1 MDRRRPLE
9 ESMRKMTLEDGR
21 PDPGP
26 PASPPESSTMDLD
39 DGGGGNVVPL
49 QQQHYSWRTLAP
61 AAPAGHGDQEE
72 ACRGVPPPNARA
84 PVRGVEDTSCWSC
97 CRQGPSWWGTPSTD
111 GYLFA

>member
-49 QQQHYSWRTLAP
+49 QQQQHYPWRTLAP

-84 PVRGVEDTSCWSC
+84 PVRGVEDILLELLPAGSVLVGYTV
-97 CRQGPSWWGTPSTD
+97 D